1 MIHLYFIIGFEEIN
15 QFVQFVAMK
24 SFELPATVSVLVL
37 VVVSVLVVS
46 ALVVSVLVV
55 VVIVVEL
62 SGI

>member
-1 MIHLYFIIGFEEIN
+1 MIHLYFIIGFEAIE
-15 QFVQFVAMK
+15 FVQFVVMK

-46 ALVVSVLVV
+46 VLVVSVLVV
-55 VVIVVEL
+55 VVVVVEL

>member
-1 MIHLYFIIGFEEIN
+1 MVLKRRN
-15 QFVQFVAMK
+15 QFVQFVVMK

-46 ALVVSVLVV
+46 VLVVSVLVV
-55 VVIVVEL
+55 VVVVVEL